1 MENDT
6 KAPEQAKPAEEPQ
19 KPAAEA
25 SKSSGSKSN
34 NNKVIVIVLVVV
46 GVLVVMSII
55 GSLLMGRLFK
65 KAGEKIVE
73 NATNTQISTNKD
85 GTTTI
90 KSNDGS
96 TSVSTE
102 QKLPDDFP
110 KNIPLYSGQKITTSS
125 KVKSDSETSW
135 TVAAETKDSVSKAA
149 DGIKKLFSAW
159 ESTGEQ
165 QLNDT
170 YYYYYT
176 KGNTK
181 ANVYVA
187 NNGDGNTIITYTIT
201 ESSATE

>member
-6 KAPEQAKPAEEPQ
+6 KAPEAPKEAASAEKPTADTPKQ
-19 KPAAEA
+19 TT
-25 SKSSGSKSN
+25 SKSN

-46 GVLVVMSII
+46 GVLVVMGII

-65 KAGEKIVE
+65 NAGEKLVE

-110 KNIPLYSGQKITTSS
+110 KNIPLYSGQKITSSS
-125 KVKSDSETSW
+125 KVKSDNETTW
-135 TVAAETKDSVSKAA
+135 QVVGETKDSVSKAA
-149 DGIKKLFSAW
+149 DGVKKLYSAW

-187 NNGDGNTIITYTIT
+187 NNGDGNTIITYSIT
-201 ESSATE
+201 ESSSTE